1 MALST
6 RIDYFGQSANAV
18 IKQIDDDANADF
30 PLNVTAEDERGDIIA
45 REVTTAAQDAPSANF
60 VCFAEGD
67 VDLALGAVTTY
78 ASSRVACLSGISV
91 QTAKATP
98 PAVTLSGEELQTGA
112 TVTSTIAVGA
122 ITLSPRHKAQNLM
135 SSFTL
140 SGDGCKLISCGLEC
154 KGNITR
160 ATKDGVTLAHDI
172 SGASIIISATVVQS
186 GSTAPTIVAT
196 SGWKLTKPKSQKNP
210 DSGYT
215 EWTFE
220 TTKDLT
226 STEPV

>member
-18 IKQIDDDANADF
+18 IKQIDDDANAGF
-30 PLNVTAEDERGDIIA
+30 PVNVTAENERGDIIA
-45 REVTTAAQDAPSANF
+45 RDVSAAAQDAPSANF
-60 VCFAEGD
+60 VCFAAGD
-67 VDLALGAVTTY
+67 VDLYLGAVTTY
-78 ASSRVACLSGISV
+78 ATSRISCLNGISI

-98 PAVTLSGEELQTGA
+98 AAVTLSGEELQAGA
-112 TVTSTIAVGA
+112 TVSSTIAVGS

-140 SGDGCKLISCGLEC
+140 SGTGCHLISCGLEC

-186 GSTAPTIVAT
+186 GATAPTIEAT
-196 SGWKLTKPKSQKNP
+196 EGWKITKPKSQKNP

-226 STEPV
+226 SVEPA